1 MLTQTQMLTSF
12 PLVDVS
18 EMNSDS
24 DVRLID
30 AKRLTDSTKYTA
42 RVLNI
47 VHSDWIMIYI
57 YSN

>member
-57 YSN
+57 